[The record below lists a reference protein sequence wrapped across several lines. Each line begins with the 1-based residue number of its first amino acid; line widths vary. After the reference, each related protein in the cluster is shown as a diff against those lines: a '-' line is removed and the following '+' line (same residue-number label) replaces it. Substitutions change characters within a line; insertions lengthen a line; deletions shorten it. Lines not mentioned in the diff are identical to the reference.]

1 MFEGLGNTTIKEA
14 MSNSDDEGSDK
25 AGNDGAP
32 FRKNSRSPP
41 RVKKNTQVCQSQA
54 FAMISKGPTNMANK
68 DQNAGPNALVNKNSE
83 ANRNV
88 IEIAIQAQNKT

>member
-1 MFEGLGNTTIKEA
+1 MIDDEEDRKKTLFQYKIVDNDSDVDMFEGLGNTTIKEA
-14 MSNSDDEGSDK
+14 ISNSDDEGSDK

-54 FAMISKGPTNMANK
+54 FALMSKGPTNMANK
-68 DQNAGPNALVNKNSE
+68 D
-83 ANRNV
+83 
-88 IEIAIQAQNKT
+88 